1 MAEIVYNL
9 VAYYSERTLTL
20 LIATHP
26 NDMEC
31 FGCEIDGVHRFLG
44 FNAVGETPFGNT
56 HS

>member
-20 LIATHP
+20 LIAAHP